1 MAITERPRG
10 TVVSEIPILRP
21 VRIPEPTGV
30 VVTWRCDECGR
41 VASYAA
47 ELPTREASFRHA
59 RLMAERVCEHAEGCT
74 GGY

>member
-10 TVVSEIPILRP
+10 IVVSMVAIERH
-21 VRIPEPTGV
+21 VRVPEPTGV
-30 VVTWRCDECGR
+30 TVTWQCAECGR

-59 RLMAERVCEHAEGCT
+59 RLVAERVCEHAEGCT